1 MRLVY
6 SLKFFTKSGLSRV
19 LAMPSEKACFTV
31 LDDMRVNG
39 AVIHIGRKCY
49 RLDEMENVWIDDK
62 QVFPLRL
69 TEPISLDM
77 EVRR

>member
-1 MRLVY
+1 MKPVY
-6 SLKFFTKSGLSRV
+6 ALKFFTKSGLSRV
-19 LAMPSEKACFTV
+19 LAMPSEKACYRI

-49 RLDEMENVWIDDK
+49 RYEEMENIWIDDK
-62 QVFPLRL
+62 QVYPMRL
-69 TEPISLDM
+69 TQPISLDM